1 MEQALRAK
9 SNTKSIANSST
20 RWDTLGTNDNSR
32 GWNLYIN
39 RCLAV
44 SAREKVITKEAM
56 GCLQNA
62 ANFDQNKKDFVHMS
76 IPILTHPS
84 TIQLF
89 AVGGGLKFSFAWLL
103 LSFHLCQNYY
113 CCYVRASCLVHEPW
127 AATAQLSSIVLNNR
141 VGSMVSDDVVN
152 SLA

>member
-1 MEQALRAK
+1 
-9 SNTKSIANSST
+9 
-20 RWDTLGTNDNSR
+20 
-32 GWNLYIN
+32 
-39 RCLAV
+39 
-44 SAREKVITKEAM
+44 M

-76 IPILTHPS
+76 LPILTHPS

-127 AATAQLSSIVLNNR
+127 AATAQLSSIVLKEGISVISVRPNSTMNSHFVR
-141 VGSMVSDDVVN
+141 YTRSMWIMQVFV
-152 SLA
+152 